1 MAGDNYIASIDIGT
15 DKIALLAAEKDYDN
29 RLRIIGYNIC
39 ASDGVKK
46 GAIFSIDHLSRV
58 ITKLIEETSK
68 SFDLTL
74 GLFRVNISD
83 THLTCSDRKG
93 HVSVNEVVTR
103 NDVDAVLASAISMST
118 PSNKEPL
125 HKIKKKFT
133 INESVVVDNPLEM
146 KAEFLE
152 SKVHIVTVSSANVRN
167 IENCL
172 KQSDLHLEPNGMVL
186 TSIAKSHAILT
197 QEEKDNGVCIV
208 DIGAGVTCFSVFNEE
223 GIVQSGVI
231 SMGGDEVTR
240 DIAYAFD
247 TSLEEAKRLK
257 EKYGVAKS
265 STLKEDKLIDFT
277 QPEKNKEEHQLS
289 SLQLS
294 EVIEEAYR
302 EILLALKNE
311 LKHYNLDTIIKS
323 GFVLCGGGAQV
334 ISCEELVRDFF
345 TRRAKIGTIPDSRI
359 FGLDNILTDF
369 RYTGSI
375 GLLLHEDDFGK
386 DFDVISNGNNGVI
399 GKLKEWTVKNF

>member
-29 RLRIIGYNIC
+29 RLRIIGFNIC
-39 ASDGVKK
+39 SSDGVKK
-46 GAIFSIDHLSRV
+46 GAIFSIDSVSRV
-58 ITKLIEETSK
+58 ITKLIEETNK
-68 SFDLTL
+68 SFNLTP

-83 THLTCSDRKG
+83 THLTCTDGKG
-93 HVSVNEVVTR
+93 KVSVNEVVTR
-103 NDVDAVLASAISMST
+103 NDVDAVLQSAMAMST
-118 PSNKEPL
+118 PSNKEKI
-125 HKIKKKFT
+125 HRIKKKFT

-146 KAEFLE
+146 EAEVLE
-152 SKVHIVTVSSANVRN
+152 SKVHIVTVSSVNVRN
-167 IENCL
+167 IVNCL
-172 KQSDLHLEPNGMVL
+172 QQSDLQVEKNGIVL

-208 DIGAGVTCFSVFNEE
+208 DIGAGVTSFSVFNEK

-231 SMGGDEVTR
+231 SMGGDEVTQE
-240 DIAYAFD
+240 IAYAFD

-277 QPEKNKEEHQLS
+277 QATNKEEHQLS

-294 EVIEEAYR
+294 EVIEEAYC

-311 LKHYNLDTIIKS
+311 LKHHNLVTIIKS

-345 TRRAKIGTIPDSRI
+345 TRRAKIGTIHRSRI
-359 FGLDNILTDF
+359 SGLDNILTDF

-386 DFDVISNGNNGVI
+386 DFDVISNGNDGVMD
-399 GKLKEWTVKNF
+399 KLKKWTVKNF

>member
-152 SKVHIVTVSSANVRN
+152 SKVHIVTVSSASVRN

-172 KQSDLHLEPNGMVL
+172 KQSDLQVDKIVL

-208 DIGAGVTCFSVFNEE
+208 DIGAGVTSFSVFNEE

-265 STLKEDKLIDFT
+265 STLKEEKLIDFT
-277 QPEKNKEEHQLS
+277 QAANKEEHQLS

-302 EILLALKNE
+302 EILLALKNQ
-311 LKHYNLDTIIKS
+311 LKHHNLDTIIKS

-345 TRRAKIGTIPDSRI
+345 TRRAKIGTIPSSRI

>member
-15 DKIALLAAEKDYDN
+15 DKIALLAAEKDFDN
-29 RLRIIGYNIC
+29 RLRIIGHNIC
-39 ASDGVKK
+39 ASDGVRK
-46 GAIFSIDHLSRV
+46 GVIFSIDSLSRV
-58 ITKLIEETSK
+58 ITKLIKETNK
-68 SFDLTL
+68 SFDLTP

-83 THLTCSDRKG
+83 THLTCTDGKG
-93 HVSVNEVVTR
+93 KVSVNEVVTR
-103 NDVDAVLASAISMST
+103 DDLDAVLASAMAMST
-118 PSNKEPL
+118 PSNKEKL
-125 HKIKKKFT
+125 HIIKKKFT

-146 KAEFLE
+146 EAEVLE
-152 SKVHIVTVSSANVRN
+152 SKVHIVTVSSASVRN

-172 KQSDLHLEPNGMVL
+172 KQSDLEVDKIVL

-208 DIGAGVTCFSVFNEE
+208 DIGAGVTSFSVFDEE
-223 GIVQSGVI
+223 GIVRSGVI
-231 SMGGDEVTR
+231 SMGGDEVTQE
-240 DIAYAFD
+240 IAFAFD
-247 TSLEEAKRLK
+247 TSFEEAKRLK
-257 EKYGVAKS
+257 EFYGVAKS
-265 STLKEDKLIDFT
+265 SALKEEKLIDFT
-277 QPEKNKEEHQLS
+277 QATNKEEHQLS

-311 LKHYNLDTIIKS
+311 LKHRNLDTIIKS

-345 TRRAKIGTIPDSRI
+345 TRRVKMGTIHRSRI
-359 FGLDNILTDF
+359 SGLDNILTDY

-375 GLLLHEDDFGK
+375 GLLLHEDDLRK
-386 DFDVISNGNNGVI
+386 DVDVISNGNNGVM
-399 GKLKEWTVKNF
+399 GKLKKWTVGNF

>member
-1 MAGDNYIASIDIGT
+1 
-15 DKIALLAAEKDYDN
+15 LAAEKDYDN
-29 RLRIIGYNIC
+29 RLRIIGHNIC
-39 ASDGVKK
+39 SSEGVKK
-46 GAIFSIDHLSRV
+46 GAIFSIDSLSRV
-58 ITKLIEETSK
+58 ITKLIEETNK
-68 SFDLTL
+68 SFDLRP

-83 THLTCSDRKG
+83 THLTCTDGKG
-93 HVSVNEVVTR
+93 KVSVNEVVTR
-103 NDVDAVLASAISMST
+103 NDVDAVLASAMAMST
-118 PSNKEPL
+118 PSNKEKI
-125 HKIKKKFT
+125 HRIKKKFT

-146 KAEFLE
+146 KAEVLE
-152 SKVHIVTVSSANVRN
+152 SKVHIVTVSSTNVRN
-167 IENCL
+167 IEKCL
-172 KQSDLHLEPNGMVL
+172 NQSDLQLDKIVL

-208 DIGAGVTCFSVFNEE
+208 DIGAGVTSYSVFNDE
-223 GIVQSGVI
+223 GIVRSGVI

-302 EILLALKNE
+302 EILLALKND
-311 LKHYNLDTIIKS
+311 LKHHNLDTIIKS

-345 TRRAKIGTIPDSRI
+345 TRRVKMGTIPRSRI
-359 FGLDNILTDF
+359 SGLDNILTDF

-375 GLLLHEDDFGK
+375 GLLLHEDDLKK
-386 DFDVISNGNNGVI
+386 DDDVIFNGDDSVI
-399 GKLKEWTVKNF
+399 GKLKKWTVKNF